1 MVKFGKAN
9 ADIGSTPI
17 ADLNSLASSPPADEE
32 YDFVIPEDRLDEP
45 PVKRFL
51 AAPGPVN
58 SQGRWH
64 QACEPMIERTYDPD

>member
-1 MVKFGKAN
+1 VKFGKAN
-9 ADIGSTPI
+9 ADIGSTSV
-17 ADLNSLASSPPADEE
+17 ADLNSLASSPPADEKC
-32 YDFVIPEDRLDEP
+32 DFVIPEDRLDEP

-58 SQGRWH
+58 SQGRCH